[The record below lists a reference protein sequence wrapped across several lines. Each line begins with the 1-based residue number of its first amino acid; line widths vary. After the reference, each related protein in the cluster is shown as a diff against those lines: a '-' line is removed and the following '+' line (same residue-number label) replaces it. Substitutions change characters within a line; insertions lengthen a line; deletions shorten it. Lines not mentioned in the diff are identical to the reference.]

1 MARGLLSPRGRFAQ
15 HNAVL
20 RRSSKRLMES
30 EPVDFGAVIRSLRKL
45 EGMMTSEDEDDLYGH
60 LAMACAAVTTD
71 TEMTGEHGD
80 VKQ

>member
-1 MARGLLSPRGRFAQ
+1 MARGQLSPRGRFTQ

-45 EGMMTSEDEDDLYGH
+45 EGMMEDDLYDH

-71 TEMTGEHGD
+71 TEVTGEHED